1 MLLSLIWLVG
11 MGEGVPCAH
20 VERAAVL
27 CDIDALVDCG
37 DEVVDDLHEE
47 LGVAAEVQTLLRR

>member
-1 MLLSLIWLVG
+1 